1 MDAWE
6 QEANTV
12 YDNEIVKGVPN
23 HWVLSWDH
31 VHLWNEGLDVSKD
44 VSCATEALQLSEV
57 AIVPQLISW
66 ETVYLSYRDTH
77 L

>member
-31 VHLWNEGLDVSKD
+31 VHL
-44 VSCATEALQLSEV
+44 
-57 AIVPQLISW
+57 
-66 ETVYLSYRDTH
+66 
-77 L
+77 